1 MEHVMQI
8 QVRINEEGALRNQRY
23 AFTNRFTLVSE
34 LLQNARRAGAACI
47 EIHYDAATQVLSVH
61 DDGCGLEDFQKLL
74 SFHESGWDAATA
86 AEERPF
92 GVGFSKCLYAAT
104 RCVVTSGGQRVD
116 IDTEAALARAL
127 ITVEQVPASEAINGT
142 RVDLYGVD
150 LPDLGTRVEELCL
163 GFPVAVLFNGQPLKR
178 PLAEGHLAT
187 QASPIGAVHLAGT
200 LDGKYSHE
208 TMVFLQGFCVLKPTY
223 CLRDELNVVH
233 LDSRQF
239 MARLPDR
246 DKLID
251 EDVQRKRIDAELK
264 ACWRNTLEIART
276 RLSPE
281 RFVETYYAVMRGW
294 GQLDLLNDLD
304 VLPAELCD
312 AIVGYPI
319 QDDHGSRD
327 FVQQVAAAPTRSEI
341 ESGAVRLVALDCVG
355 DDNGARWMLAR
366 SKGYLV
372 FDWIGLHHEHWA
384 QRHVRFLEEER
395 VHVEAV
401 EEQVRTA
408 LEGRW
413 VWPDVIL
420 CEAVRIR
427 VGKDE
432 AVIVD
437 EGVCHDGTLYIPA
450 GESTGTPVQQ
460 LSSFTD
466 EHDQFLDADCDADRD
481 ALADLIRR
489 LRSVDPVQTL
499 DSLLQDLRLGKYPLL
514 HGKIFQ
520 LTVGVGVSPGHSIEL
535 MEADGLAVSAESGGH
550 HARS

>member
-1 MEHVMQI
+1 
-8 QVRINEEGALRNQRY
+8 
-23 AFTNRFTLVSE
+23 
-34 LLQNARRAGAACI
+34 
-47 EIHYDAATQVLSVH
+47 
-61 DDGCGLEDFQKLL
+61 
-74 SFHESGWDAATA
+74 
-86 AEERPF
+86 
-92 GVGFSKCLYAAT
+92 
-104 RCVVTSGGQRVD
+104 
-116 IDTEAALARAL
+116 
-127 ITVEQVPASEAINGT
+127 
-142 RVDLYGVD
+142 
-150 LPDLGTRVEELCL
+150 
-163 GFPVAVLFNGQPLKR
+163 
-178 PLAEGHLAT
+178 
-187 QASPIGAVHLAGT
+187 
-200 LDGKYSHE
+200 
-208 TMVFLQGFCVLKPTY
+208 
-223 CLRDELNVVH
+223 
-233 LDSRQF
+233 
-239 MARLPDR
+239 
-246 DKLID
+246 
-251 EDVQRKRIDAELK
+251 
-264 ACWRNTLEIART
+264 
-276 RLSPE
+276 
-281 RFVETYYAVMRGW
+281 
-294 GQLDLLNDLD
+294 
-304 VLPAELCD
+304 
-312 AIVGYPI
+312 
-319 QDDHGSRD
+319 
-327 FVQQVAAAPTRSEI
+327 
-341 ESGAVRLVALDCVG
+341 
-355 DDNGARWMLAR
+355 MLAR

-401 EEQVRTA
+401 EEQMRTA

-413 VWPDVIL
+413 VYPDVIL

-466 EHDQFLDADCDADRD
+466 EQDQFLDADCDADRD

-535 MEADGLAVSAESGGH
+535 VESDGLAVLVESGGC